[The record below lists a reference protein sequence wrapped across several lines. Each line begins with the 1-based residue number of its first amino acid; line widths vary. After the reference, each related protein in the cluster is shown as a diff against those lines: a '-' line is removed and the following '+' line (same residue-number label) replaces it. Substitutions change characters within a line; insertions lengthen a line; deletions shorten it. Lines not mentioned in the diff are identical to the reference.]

1 MARPAKLTE
10 ERMLALMA
18 YADGEGDVASRA
30 EILASLQHDPE
41 GQAFVASLLD
51 LSPFAAEAAAVE
63 VPDLSGVTAAILAAT
78 APATAVEK
86 APVVSAP
93 AAIDFAAAR
102 RRKSGWGGILAGG
115 LALAAAV
122 ALYAQ
127 VKSGAPV
134 AINSANSAVLVA
146 SAAPSIAPLASA
158 APAEPSAIAANGPPA
173 VVEVNRVDSDT
184 PVDVFLIPAE
194 STPGTSVVVWLGD
207 DNALGGP

>member
-18 YADGEGDVASRA
+18 YADGEGDVTSRA

-51 LSPFAAEAAAVE
+51 LSPFAAEAASAD
-63 VPDLSGVTAAILAAT
+63 VPDLSAVTAAILAAT
-78 APATAVEK
+78 APAAEQTPA
-86 APVVSAP
+86 VSAP

-102 RRKSGWGGILAGG
+102 RRKSGWGGLVAGG

-134 AINSANSAVLVA
+134 AVHSVNSAVLVA
-146 SAAPSIAPLASA
+146 SAAPSIAPVASA
-158 APAEPSAIAANGPPA
+158 AAGEPSAVAANGPPA

>member
-51 LSPFAAEAAAVE
+51 LSPFAVEAASAD
-63 VPDLSGVTAAILAAT
+63 VPDLSAVTAAIFAAT
-78 APATAVEK
+78 APAAAEPTRA
-86 APVVSAP
+86 VSAP

-102 RRKSGWGGILAGG
+102 RRKSGWGGLVAGG

-134 AINSANSAVLVA
+134 AVNPVNSAVLVA
-146 SAAPSIAPLASA
+146 SAAPSSAPVASA
-158 APAEPSAIAANGPPA
+158 APAEPSAVAANGPPA

>member
-30 EILASLQHDPE
+30 EIRASLPHDPE
-41 GQAFVASLLD
+41 GQAFIASLLD
-51 LSPFAAEAAAVE
+51 LAPFAAEAAAAD
-63 VPDLSGVTAAILAAT
+63 VPDLSSVTEAILLAT
-78 APATAVEK
+78 APAGPAETTPA
-86 APVVSAP
+86 VSAP

-102 RRKSGWGGILAGG
+102 RRKSGWGALVAGG

-134 AINSANSAVLVA
+134 AINSVNSAGLVA

-158 APAEPSAIAANGPPA
+158 APVEPSAIAANGPPA